1 MIVVA
6 FPICIKG
13 SDVLLIMV
21 SMHYFAIIK
30 IHCSDWI
37 MQQLE
42 VNIHIFDNIYIY
54 IVEELYIIA
63 KGTIIGC
70 IYINLH
76 HAMKNQIFIER
87 YLPIDLD
94 IYMIRYINII
104 ISWFVTLIRERVLRQ
119 ALHRRPSCS
128 SRHVRPVHRACSIC
142 DILKTSFCHTVLILN
157 KNLETALKISHELM
171 NKVVMD
177 NEPLDELLHWWS
189 TSFSPQQ

>member
-1 MIVVA
+1 L
-6 FPICIKG
+6 K
-13 SDVLLIMV
+13 L
-21 SMHYFAIIK
+21 Y
-30 IHCSDWI
+30 
-37 MQQLE
+37 
-42 VNIHIFDNIYIY
+42 IYIY
-54 IVEELYIIA
+54 IYISDNIDIYSWRIVYYR
-63 KGTIIGC
+63 KRDNYWL
-70 IYINLH
+70 YINLR

-94 IYMIRYINII
+94 IYMIRYISII

>member
-1 MIVVA
+1 
-6 FPICIKG
+6 
-13 SDVLLIMV
+13 
-21 SMHYFAIIK
+21 MHYFAIIK

-54 IVEELYIIA
+54 IYIYIYIVEELYIIA

-70 IYINLH
+70 IFINLH

-104 ISWFVTLIRERVLRQ
+104 IS
-119 ALHRRPSCS
+119 
-128 SRHVRPVHRACSIC
+128 
-142 DILKTSFCHTVLILN
+142 
-157 KNLETALKISHELM
+157 
-171 NKVVMD
+171 
-177 NEPLDELLHWWS
+177 
-189 TSFSPQQ
+189 